1 MSTPDPTDQARAPF
15 RVMDCALTII
25 SLGRSAQT
33 LRELRDH
40 LAVVPTQCL
49 THHFYD
55 SLLRPSF
62 DDREYRND
70 FALWAR
76 RQLGDARLA
85 ERLAVVDPIDFA
97 DLEDLRA
104 HLLDIVEDRLAEV
117 VDAPPGAPGREFHF
131 LRSQYVIVDTGLRAA
146 TPRDLAD
153 YVPRATPGS
162 IFYHFVDARRRTP
175 DRTDDFSLWLREW
188 GEAYD
193 EVRRRL
199 AAVDFQLWSLTE
211 TRERIARCFGEAAG
225 GEGPA

>member
-1 MSTPDPTDQARAPF
+1 LTPDPSDQARAPF
-15 RVMDCALTII
+15 KVMDCALTII

-40 LAVVPTQCL
+40 ISVVPTQCL
-49 THHFYD
+49 SHHFYD

-76 RQLGDARLA
+76 RQLGDRRLA
-85 ERLAVVDPIDFA
+85 ERLAVIEPIDFA

-104 HLLDIVEDRLAEV
+104 HLLDVVEDRLAEV

-131 LRSQYVIVDTGLRAA
+131 LRSQYVIIDTGLRAA
-146 TPRDLAD
+146 TPSDLAAHI
-153 YVPRATPGS
+153 PRATPGS
-162 IFYHFVDARRRTP
+162 IFFHFVDARRRTP
-175 DRTDDFSLWLREW
+175 ERTDDYSLWLKDW

-199 AAVDFQLWSLTE
+199 AAVDFHLWSLTE
-211 TRERIARCFGEAAG
+211 TRERIARCFTDDASAEAG
-225 GEGPA
+225 R